1 MSCGVGLRQGL
12 DLAFLWLWRRP
23 TATALI
29 RLLAWEPPCAVG
41 VAREKTKKRKRKRGK
56 STNIMIDNR
65 ENTREF
71 IDKSLVPIRK
81 FR

>member
-1 MSCGVGLRQGL
+1 VPWVWLEKRQ
-12 DLAFLWLWRRP
+12 
-23 TATALI
+23 
-29 RLLAWEPPCAVG
+29 
-41 VAREKTKKRKRKRGK
+41 KKRKRKRGK